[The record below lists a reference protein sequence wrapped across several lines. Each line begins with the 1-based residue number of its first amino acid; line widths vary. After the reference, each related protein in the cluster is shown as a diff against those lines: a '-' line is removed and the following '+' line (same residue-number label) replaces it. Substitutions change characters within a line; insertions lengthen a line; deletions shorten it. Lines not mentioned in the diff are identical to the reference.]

1 MSLRVN
7 EGLKGSFFRLEKR
20 KSDKKNAKQ
29 KKGKKFLQ
37 FKNIP
42 GELESERVQGRK
54 KDLNIEIDKLA
65 DRETDRKTDRETNRE
80 K

>member
-1 MSLRVN
+1 
-7 EGLKGSFFRLEKR
+7 
-20 KSDKKNAKQ
+20 
-29 KKGKKFLQ
+29 LQ

-54 KDLNIEIDKLA
+54 KDLNIEIDKVA
-65 DRETDRKTDRETNRE
+65 DRETDRGTDGKTDRETNRE

>member
-1 MSLRVN
+1 
-7 EGLKGSFFRLEKR
+7 
-20 KSDKKNAKQ
+20 
-29 KKGKKFLQ
+29 LQ

-54 KDLNIEIDKLA
+54 KYINIEIDKVA
-65 DRETDRKTDRETNRE
+65 DRETDKEIDRETDRE

>member
-1 MSLRVN
+1 
-7 EGLKGSFFRLEKR
+7 
-20 KSDKKNAKQ
+20 
-29 KKGKKFLQ
+29 LQ

-54 KDLNIEIDKLA
+54 KDLNIEIDKVA
-65 DRETDRKTDRETNRE
+65 DRETDREIDRETNRE

>member
-1 MSLRVN
+1 M
-7 EGLKGSFFRLEKR
+7 
-20 KSDKKNAKQ
+20 
-29 KKGKKFLQ
+29 Q

-54 KDLNIEIDKLA
+54 KDLNIEIDKVA
-65 DRETDRKTDRETNRE
+65 DREIDTGTDGKTDRETNRE